1 MSNFLMSILT
11 EAFIFLA
18 GMINCNQQI
27 DIDTT
32 VQQLNLFIS
41 SISFPLQNMFSKST
55 KNNVY
60 PHKEIKV
67 LSYYGKAVKWG
78 VHAPFFSSFGLCVE
92 FRKTSSYQYRSGKML
107 HV

>member
-1 MSNFLMSILT
+1 MYTFVKLSDVHFPV
-11 EAFIFLA
+11 AFIFLA

-67 LSYYGKAVKWG
+67 LSYYVKAVKGG
-78 VHAPFFSSFGLCVE
+78 VRAFLNSCISNII
-92 FRKTSSYQYRSGKML
+92 S
-107 HV
+107 